1 MEDGAFCDSTK
12 NDTGLA
18 RRKWHTETLVA
29 KSVTRYEPN
38 WTYCEWQILDLAI
51 RKRTPKVAKKE
62 VLLQCIQEE
71 WEKIAMSK
79 VAELVKSM
87 PRVKDFAQGVGR

>member
-1 MEDGAFCDSTK
+1 MAHPRCGYSK
-12 NDTGLA
+12 
-18 RRKWHTETLVA
+18 A
-29 KSVTRYEPN
+29 K
-38 WTYCEWQILDLAI
+38 A
-51 RKRTPKVAKKE
+51 AKKE